1 MTVATGMDSLL
12 QDFAPGAPMGRRA
25 GELITIE
32 RFLGVAATLARRL
45 PQGGH
50 CINACEDRLNFL
62 AGFAA
67 ALMTRSVTLLPQ
79 SRAPSVLRELGGSY
93 AGAYRLADLEV
104 GAWLERYE
112 PMDTPVFPRD
122 QIAVILFT
130 SGTTGTPRPHSKTW
144 GSLVAGARALQARV
158 RNVAGA
164 SIVGA
169 VPPQHMWGLESTVM
183 LPLQSGCA
191 VDSSCPLLPAEIAAA
206 LAGIEGP
213 RWLVATP
220 AHLRACALSGEALPA
235 LAGVLCSTAPLP
247 EETARHIEGLVG
259 APVFEIYG
267 STETGAIATRRTA
280 RTQFFEV
287 VAGIDI
293 SIAGDQ
299 AVAQGGHLL
308 SPVELNDMLLAKGR
322 AQFVVQGRAVDLVK
336 IGGKRSSLGA
346 LTAELNRV
354 PGVLDGV
361 FWLPDRV
368 PGEYGESRL
377 AAFAAAPGISKAAI
391 MAHLRDHIDPVFL
404 PRPLVLV
411 ESLPRNA
418 ASKLSRDDLQ
428 ALSASTKDRDTVTI
442 HAREWQS
449 VAASHPALAGHFPGN
464 PVVPGAWLL
473 ALVERAARQQFG
485 DSLQILGM
493 PDTSFRVPLR
503 PEDRFR
509 VVLDRIAHDRI
520 GFRIEG
526 EAALIADGTLL
537 TRGSP

>member
-1 MTVATGMDSLL
+1 MIEPAGLDPLL
-12 QDFAPGAPMGRRA
+12 QGLAPGAPMGWRA
-25 GELITIE
+25 GQSVSIE
-32 RFLGVAATLARRL
+32 RFLGAAAALARRL

-79 SRAPSVLRELGGSY
+79 SRAPKVLRELGAGY
-93 AGAYRLADLEV
+93 AGAYTLADVEV
-104 GAWLERYE
+104 GAWQERYE
-112 PMDTPVFPRD
+112 PMDTPAFPRD

-130 SGTTGTPRPHSKTW
+130 SGTTGTPRPHAKSW

-158 RNVAGA
+158 PNVVGA
-164 SIVGA
+164 SIIGA

-206 LAGIEGP
+206 LAGIQGP

-220 AHLRACALSGEALPA
+220 AHLRACALSGQPLPA

-247 EETARHIEGLVG
+247 EETARRVEELGG

-280 RTQFFEV
+280 QTQVFEAL
-287 VAGIDI
+287 AGIEI

-299 AVAQGGHLL
+299 AVAQGGHLQ
-308 SPVELNDMLLAKGR
+308 SPVDLNDVLLAKGG
-322 AQFVVQGRAVDLVK
+322 AQFVVQGRAADLVK

-361 FWLPDRV
+361 FWLPDTAA
-368 PGEYGESRL
+368 GESGESRL
-377 AAFAAAPGISKAAI
+377 SAFAVAPGIDKAAI
-391 MAHLRDHIDPVFL
+391 VAHLRDRIDPVFL
-404 PRPLVLV
+404 PRPLMLV
-411 ESLPRNA
+411 ASLPRNA
-418 ASKLSRDDLQ
+418 AGKLSRDDLKAL
-428 ALSASTKDRDTVTI
+428 ALSAQ
-442 HAREWQS
+442 EWQS
-449 VAASHPALAGHFPGN
+449 VPASHPALAGHFPGN

-473 ALVERAARQQFG
+473 TLVERAVRQQFG
-485 DSLQILGM
+485 DGLHVLGM
-493 PDTSFRVPLR
+493 PEVSFRSPLR

-509 VVLDRIAHDRI
+509 IVIDRIAPDRV

-526 EAALIADGTLL
+526 EAALVADGTLL
-537 TRGSP
+537 MRGSP